1 MVNPGGTGSASTD
14 VISARL
20 APLPP
25 RRSLSSMGGR
35 ACVWSKSKT
44 YGIGPPCP
52 GMANRVH
59 AVRHE
64 VIVLRPR
71 VQSRAKA
78 SAYWPAAAPSVGFVP
93 LLAPVPARDLAL
105 EDLLGLPH
113 EVAHDG
119 QFLGL
124 EALRDL

>member
-1 MVNPGGTGSASTD
+1 MVNPGGTGRASTD

-25 RRSLSSMGGR
+25 KRSLSSMGGR
-35 ACVWSKSKT
+35 AWVWSKSKT

-52 GMANRVH
+52 GMASRTGAAVIGWSLPCPNR
-59 AVRHE
+59 AGNTE
-64 VIVLRPR
+64 PTGPSGPLVILR
-71 VQSRAKA
+71 
-78 SAYWPAAAPSVGFVP
+78 GP
-93 LLAPVPARDLAL
+93 LLERGRPGDLAL

-119 QFLGL
+119 QFLCL
-124 EALRDL
+124 E